1 MIVCVFTCTPAN
13 GISST
18 IMFAVFKLRI
28 PVSEAPGYVPKL
40 PFNALLGGI
49 IMSKNTYT
57 AVVTTVY
64 TVHAESE
71 EDAIKSVRHTV
82 TGGIFADNVFISS
95 QSALL
100 VDKERYDGSIL
111 DLSTMLLPPDTPLSA
126 VTLFLLGNE
135 QLG

>member
-1 MIVCVFTCTPAN
+1 
-13 GISST
+13 
-18 IMFAVFKLRI
+18 
-28 PVSEAPGYVPKL
+28 
-40 PFNALLGGI
+40 
-49 IMSKNTYT
+49 MSKNTYT

-71 EDAIKSVRHTV
+71 EDAIKSVRYTV
-82 TGGIFADNVFISS
+82 TGGIFGDNVFISS

-126 VTLFLLGNE
+126 VTMFRLGNE